1 MKIFLTILM
10 LAVFAADAAVLLQL
24 RKRFKSWENQL
35 DEPLSDEEQ
44 RYVETRLKLLGVLS
58 AAGTM
63 LFFIVCIL
71 YDLLPLFGG

>member
-1 MKIFLTILM
+1 MKLFLTILM

-24 RKRFKSWENQL
+24 GKRFKSWENQL